1 MCAFSQPVDVS
12 DTLIFAR
19 IEGPRQYLVYKM
31 VFSSDEDL
39 AMILPIP
46 VSTGSGEDAVS
57 FISMEDHPDFFN
69 MLSVLFPTPEGEDEV
84 GNVSFEDP
92 VAEEV
97 LNVHQVGYF
106 DASFVPNIQDF
117 SRLDEGFRL
126 PGHVLEQFPGGA
138 NYGFVVFKL
147 SKGHTQEVHLWLF
160 RFQRACRTHY
170 FFRPC
175 MSMTVN
181 FTKPQTSI
189 TFFSASIPVPSR
201 ARKNPPI
208 PQGKGGRVIS
218 FILREIHCLS
228 SLPEKET
235 LRML

>member
-69 MLSVLFPTPEGEDEV
+69 MLSVLFPTLEEEDEA

-117 SRLDEGFRL
+117 SRLDEGSACPVTCL
-126 PGHVLEQFPGGA
+126 NNFPA
-138 NYGFVVFKL
+138 ARTTDSWFSSCRRDTPK
-147 SKGHTQEVHLWLF
+147 KCTLWLF
-160 RFQRACRTHY
+160 HFQRACRTHY

>member
-39 AMILPIP
+39 PMILPIP

-69 MLSVLFPTPEGEDEV
+69 MLSVLFPTLEEEDEA

-117 SRLDEGFRL
+117 SRLDEGFSL
-126 PGHVLEQFPGGA
+126 PGHVLEQFSGGA

-147 SKGHTQEVHLWLF
+147 SKGHTQEVHPMAFSFPTRMPDTLF
-160 RFQRACRTHY
+160 FPTVHVHDGKFHETSDFDHLLFCQH
-170 FFRPC
+170 PC
-175 MSMTVN
+175 SV
-181 FTKPQTSI
+181 
-189 TFFSASIPVPSR
+189 
-201 ARKNPPI
+201 
-208 PQGKGGRVIS
+208 KG
-218 FILREIHCLS
+218 
-228 SLPEKET
+228 
-235 LRML
+235 